1 MAAARSLL
9 LPPLRSLV
17 PKPARSPLPSGVAAL
32 DASGG
37 IPRAALTEVCG
48 LASSGRTSL
57 LYSCLRVILQR
68 GECCAFVDTQGT
80 FDPET
85 AKAAGM
91 DLSRLLWVR
100 CGGNPESAL
109 KAADLLVHAGG
120 FGLVLL
126 DLSGVP
132 ASLTR
137 RIPAASWF
145 RLRRGAEHSGTA
157 FVVSGEQS
165 ITGSCAQLQITVQRK
180 QVCRSRYRLSGTAVQ
195 IECAKGRYG
204 AKASFDT
211 IR

>member
-1 MAAARSLL
+1 VTIAQGYSPSTDPRLL
-9 LPPLRSLV
+9 DGL
-17 PKPARSPLPSGVAAL
+17 
-32 DASGG
+32 
-37 IPRAALTEVCG
+37 LTEVSG

-57 LYSCLRVILQR
+57 LYSCLRTTLQR
-68 GECCAFVDTQGT
+68 GECCAYVDTQGT

-85 AKAAGM
+85 AQAAGM
-91 DLSRLLWVR
+91 EFSRFLWVR

-126 DLSGVP
+126 DLSGAP
-132 ASLTR
+132 APLAR

-145 RLRRGAEHSGTA
+145 RLRRGAEHSGIA
-157 FVVSGEQS
+157 LVVSGEQS
-165 ITGSCAQLQITVQRK
+165 ITGSCAQLQITVQR
-180 QVCRSRYRLSGTAVQ
+180 QEVCRSRYRLSGTAVQ

-211 IR
+211 LR